1 MTDEIWH
8 SHPLIFTQTKAG
20 GPSVEKV
27 IDPEAQGHTA
37 EIIRLD
43 IPTLVAHEPDYI
55 LEAAKGQGFQAVVV
69 IGLLPDKEAYI
80 AASTS
85 DIERVCFLMEIA
97 KAQFMD
103 IIRAGLGD
111 SHHGR

>member
-1 MTDEIWH
+1 MTEEVWH
-8 SHPLIFTQTKAG
+8 SHPLILTPTEAD

-43 IPTLVAHEPDYI
+43 IPTHADHEPDYI
-55 LEAAKGQGFQAVVV
+55 LECAKGQGFEAVVV
-69 IGLLPDKEAYI
+69 IGLLPENREAYI

-85 DIERVCFLMEIA
+85 DVERVCFLMEIA

-103 IIRAGLGD
+103 IIRSGNRA
-111 SHHGR
+111 